1 MEITILRDNAI
12 PLHVQLL
19 NQLRHFILSGQWPP
33 GSRLPSE
40 PELQQQLQISRSTIR
55 RALHDAQAEGLIER
69 VPGKG
74 TFVARSPASKG
85 NRHLIGFV
93 TFDFLSEFQG
103 KLLSGAESVARA
115 KGYRIVFCHSERK
128 VSEENRLLELLL
140 QDQVGGILIWPAM
153 GDDHTRVLFQL
164 ATQGVPPLVLM
175 DRTFT
180 GLTCDWVVSDN
191 YAGAYAATQHLIAL
205 GHQRIAFLSRPI
217 LQLLPIAERVRGY
230 RQALQDA
237 GCTPLEPWLVGVA
250 GQEMGTGYALR
261 TYTDAS
267 SQDIQQIARYLENP
281 QRPTAIFAM
290 NDLMAIQALKAASLV
305 RLRVPDDLSL
315 VGFDD
320 LDVVSHLEVPLT
332 TMVQDTFTLG
342 SRAAELLIERIE
354 EYDGPPRQEVL
365 PTQLRVRASTAPPAN
380 P

>member
-1 MEITILRDNAI
+1 MEITIFRDSAV

-19 NQLRHFILSGQWPP
+19 NQLRHFILSGHWPP

-55 RALHDAQAEGLIER
+55 QALHEAQAEGLIER

-74 TFVARSPASKG
+74 TFVARSPAIKTNS
-85 NRHLIGFV
+85 HLIGFV

-103 KLLSGAESVARA
+103 KLLSGAESAARA
-115 KGYRIVFCHSERK
+115 RGYRIVFCHSERK
-128 VSEENRLLELLL
+128 ISEENRLLELLL
-140 QDQVGGILIWPAM
+140 QDRVGGILIWPAM
-153 GDDHTRVLFQL
+153 GDDRSRLLFRL
-164 ATQGVPPLVLM
+164 ATQGAPPLVLM

-205 GHQRIAFLSRPI
+205 GHRRIIFLSRPI

-237 GCTPLEPWLVGVA
+237 GCTPLEPWLVGSR
-250 GQEMGTGYALR
+250 GQELGTGYALR
-261 TYTDAS
+261 TYADAS
-267 SQDIQQIARYLENP
+267 SQDIRQIVRYLEGP
-281 QRPTAIFAM
+281 QRPTALFAM
-290 NDLMAIQALKAASLV
+290 NDLMAMQALKAAHLV
-305 RLRVPDDLSL
+305 GLRVPDDLSL

-320 LDVVSHLEVPLT
+320 LNMVRHLEVPLT
-332 TMVQDTFTLG
+332 TVAQDTFTMG
-342 SRAAELLIERIE
+342 RRAAELLIERIE
-354 EYDGPPRQEVL
+354 GYEGPPRREVL
-365 PTQLRVRASTAPPAN
+365 PTQLRVRASTAPALN